1 MYLITYSWIFGH
13 FPIFLYFSYY
23 FLQNLKPEYYFS
35 KMNLTNTQLYFPK
48 QFSNGIINFWI
59 TVHRQNSIRL
69 KEVSSGVMKSIIG
82 EVCEFVMEESE
93 PSVNDIRIV
102 LNRQVQRAELRQR
115 SLTSMLELV
124 ELSHQLIPSV
134 KYYLLNGW
142 QGNCIK

>member
-1 MYLITYSWIFGH
+1 MR
-13 FPIFLYFSYY
+13 
-23 FLQNLKPEYYFS
+23 
-35 KMNLTNTQLYFPK
+35 
-48 QFSNGIINFWI
+48 
-59 TVHRQNSIRL
+59 RQNSMRL

-124 ELSHQLIPSV
+124 ELSHQLIPSA